1 MNQGAFFL
9 IADRSRVD
17 QILAGVATTLK
28 ALPSDAYPQSL
39 KLGEY
44 DNPRSL
50 TQNALLHVW
59 FRDIAKSFTDR
70 GNAAKEGFIK
80 EMLKHKF
87 LGTTDIST
95 ERLKIPPQINKL
107 PKHKGELHHFM
118 NQVEE
123 WAADHGVRLTNPA
136 DSEYM
141 KMREAQR

>member
-9 IADRSRVD
+9 ITDKARVNG
-17 QILAGVATTLK
+17 ILGNVASTLN
-28 ALPSDAYPQSL
+28 ALPDEAFPQSL
-39 KLGEY
+39 KLAEY
-44 DNPRSL
+44 DNPKSM
-50 TQNALLHVW
+50 TQNALIHVW

-70 GNAAKEGFIK
+70 GNPVKEDFIK

-95 ERLKIPPQINKL
+95 AKLKIPPQINKL

-118 NQVEE
+118 SQVEE

-141 KMREAQR
+141 AYREAQR